1 MSKIY
6 QKIELMVNILIIVV
20 AALLVGILIQKYF
33 FSGSPM
39 VSGIKSPII
48 GAKVQIAD
56 IDWPKSN
63 KNVLLVLSKGCRY
76 CTESAEFYKKLIQQ
90 TQGKNVQIT
99 AVLPQAKEEA
109 EKYLSEL
116 GIPGVEIRQSQLDS
130 LNVGG
135 TPTIIV
141 ADDKGVISDVW
152 IGKLSSNEETE
163 VVNKLT
169 ITM

>member
-99 AVLPQAKEEA
+99 AVLPQAKEE
-109 EKYLSEL
+109 
-116 GIPGVEIRQSQLDS
+116 
-130 LNVGG
+130 
-135 TPTIIV
+135 
-141 ADDKGVISDVW
+141 
-152 IGKLSSNEETE
+152 
-163 VVNKLT
+163 
-169 ITM
+169 

>member
-6 QKIELMVNILIIVV
+6 QKFELAVNILIVIVV
-20 AALLVGILIQKYF
+20 VFLVGIFIRQYF
-33 FSGSPM
+33 LPGSPA
-39 VSGIKSPII
+39 VSGPKFPIV
-48 GAKVQIAD
+48 GAKVSIAD

-90 TQGKNVQIT
+90 MQGKNIKIT
-99 AVLPQAKEEA
+99 AVLPQPKEEA
-109 EKYLSEL
+109 KKYLSEL
-116 GIPGVEIRQSQLDS
+116 GISGVEIRQSQLDS

>member
-1 MSKIY
+1 MSKIH
-6 QKIELMVNILIIVV
+6 KKFELVVNILIVIVV
-20 AALLVGILIQKYF
+20 VFLVGIFIRQYF
-33 FSGSPM
+33 LPGSQT
-39 VSGIKSPII
+39 VSRPKFPIV
-48 GAKVQIAD
+48 GAKVSIAD

-63 KNVLLVLSKGCRY
+63 RNVLLVLSKGCIY
-76 CTESAEFYKKLIQQ
+76 CRESAEFYKKLIQQ
-90 TQGKNVQIT
+90 AHGKNVQIT
-99 AVLPQAKEEA
+99 AVLPQPKEEA

-116 GIPGVEIRQSQLDS
+116 GISGVEIRQSQLDS

-169 ITM
+169 M